1 MTRSNRPGESKVKR
15 LPWPPPSRLIQ
26 ARDARRRL
34 IVAALCLL
42 TAFCA
47 CAALA
52 TAARASVWTG
62 LAGTRV
68 FPNTAPRARHSISL
82 SLAGGEYQGFI
93 IGLHGSAARHVSVVW
108 VDDPVS
114 GTPTDS
120 FLVQN
125 AVLDQVAFVH
135 IRRPTSGTGAKAGL
149 YPDPL
154 LPRTFGQRLAVP
166 AHSSSLY
173 VLLHVPYTADN
184 EYAGN
189 YSGTLEVTNG
199 LEKVDLSVALK
210 VWDFGWP
217 RLSTRTAFQVNFNNL
232 GGNQVDDYAFLQEH
246 GVTPLMVRATPKVS
260 SSGDIT
266 PTGYIARLH
275 PYLDSDGLDMAN
287 ARLPWLG
294 WYPDYPWKFEAGNVH
309 LLNYL
314 TNVCRVFADNGWQ
327 DKLVAYPVD
336 EPTSVAQERH
346 ADALARTLHKAS
358 ARAGFR
364 AKFLL
369 TDDPRPTNLGPLL
382 PANKYLWK
390 DVDIWALRYYY
401 FFGRVPVL
409 KQVRADGAQVWWY
422 PYCNLNVAHMPNFV
436 IDKSLADDRVWGWLM
451 QQWNV
456 DGLLY
461 WGVNRWGNARTGAV
475 GGRDPY
481 KDPISFIWS
490 DGRVC
495 NGEASIIYPG
505 YYPRYGLD
513 DKNAV
518 PVSSLRLEAFRDGME
533 DKEYLK
539 LATTLCGAKF
549 VAAVVKSI
557 TTYPYKV
564 QYGHL
569 FHFPKYVTAAS
580 SYAAA
585 REKLAEAIEQA
596 QGTQGAS
603 AQAGSAQ
610 STPSASAPTGTAQ
623 STP

>member
-1 MTRSNRPGESKVKR
+1 M
-15 LPWPPPSRLIQ
+15 
-26 ARDARRRL
+26 
-34 IVAALCLL
+34 
-42 TAFCA
+42 
-47 CAALA
+47 
-52 TAARASVWTG
+52 
-62 LAGTRV
+62 
-68 FPNTAPRARHSISL
+68 FPNTAPSSHHSISL

-108 VDDPVS
+108 VDDPVA
-114 GTPTDS
+114 GTPSDP

-135 IRRPTSGTGAKAGL
+135 IKRPTSGTGAKAGL

-154 LPRTFGQRLAVP
+154 LPRTFGQRLAMP

-184 EYAGN
+184 ANAGT

-199 LEKVDLSVALK
+199 IEKVDLSVALK

-232 GGNQVDDYAFLQEH
+232 GGNQVDDYAFLQQH
-246 GVTPLMVRATPKVS
+246 GVTPLMPRATPKVELERQHHAGGLHRPS
-260 SSGDIT
+260 APVPGQRRPRHGQRPPAVARLVSGLPMEVRGRQRAPAELPHQRLPCVRRQRLAGQARRLPGRRARRASPRNAT
-266 PTGYIARLH
+266 PTRSPARCTR
-275 PYLDSDGLDMAN
+275 PAPRP
-287 ARLPWLG
+287 A
-294 WYPDYPWKFEAGNVH
+294 
-309 LLNYL
+309 
-314 TNVCRVFADNGWQ
+314 
-327 DKLVAYPVD
+327 
-336 EPTSVAQERH
+336 
-346 ADALARTLHKAS
+346 
-358 ARAGFR
+358 FR
-364 AKFLL
+364 AQFLL
-369 TDDPRPTNLGPLL
+369 TDDPRPTNLGALL

-409 KQVRADGAQVWWY
+409 KQVRADGAAGLVVSVLQPERRPHAQLRDRQVARRRTRVG
-422 PYCNLNVAHMPNFV
+422 LAHAAVERRRPA
-436 IDKSLADDRVWGWLM
+436 LLGRQPLGQRADR
-451 QQWNV
+451 
-456 DGLLY
+456 
-461 WGVNRWGNARTGAV
+461 RR

-505 YYPRYGLD
+505 YYPRYGLN

-539 LATTLCGAKF
+539 LATTLRGTKF
-549 VAAVVKSI
+549 VAAVIKSI

-569 FHFPKYVTAAS
+569 FNFPKYVTSAS
-580 SYAAA
+580 SL
-585 REKLAEAIEQA
+585 RR
-596 QGTQGAS
+596 G
-603 AQAGSAQ
+603 
-610 STPSASAPTGTAQ
+610 P
-623 STP
+623 

>member
-1 MTRSNRPGESKVKR
+1 M
-15 LPWPPPSRLIQ
+15 
-26 ARDARRRL
+26 
-34 IVAALCLL
+34 
-42 TAFCA
+42 
-47 CAALA
+47 
-52 TAARASVWTG
+52 
-62 LAGTRV
+62 
-68 FPNTAPRARHSISL
+68 
-82 SLAGGEYQGFI
+82 
-93 IGLHGSAARHVSVVW
+93 
-108 VDDPVS
+108 
-114 GTPTDS
+114 
-120 FLVQN
+120 QN

-135 IRRPTSGTGAKAGL
+135 IRRPTTGTGAKAGL

-154 LPRTFGQRLAVP
+154 LPRSFGQRLAVP

-173 VLLHVPYTADN
+173 VLLHVPYTSDN
-184 EYAGN
+184 AYTGT

-199 LEKVDLSVALK
+199 IEKVDLSVALK

-232 GGNQVDDYAFLQEH
+232 GGNQVDDYAFLQQH
-246 GVTPLMVRATPKVS
+246 GVTPLMPRATPKVD

-346 ADALARTLHKAS
+346 ADQLARTLHKAS
-358 ARAGFR
+358 AKAGFR
-364 AKFLL
+364 AQFLL

-401 FFGRVPVL
+401 FFGRVPIL

-436 IDKSLADDRVWGWLM
+436 IDKSLADERVWGWLM

-461 WGVNRWGNARTGAV
+461 WGVNRWGNARTGA
-475 GGRDPY
+475 GNRDPY

-495 NGEASIIYPG
+495 NGEASLIYPG

-539 LATTLCGAKF
+539 LATTLCGTKF
-549 VAAVVKSI
+549 VASVIKSI

-569 FHFPKYVTAAS
+569 FNFPKYVTSAS
-580 SYAAA
+580 AYAAA

-596 QGTQGAS
+596 QAQGTQGAS
-603 AQAGSAQ
+603 AQATTVQ
-610 STPSASAPTGTAQ
+610 STP
-623 STP
+623 